1 MERGSGCPCL
11 LLLLPLVLGLSAAP
25 GWAGKK
31 SCLGVSQLEPPESL
45 YYDYEPPYYDVM
57 TTGTAPDYQSS
68 FAIMSMDCPVSS
80 PPATLLVLRYF
91 PNRVHFQTSIV
102 VNSRCSSVCL
112 HLSLLTPPHP
122 VLGKEQTDLQVPPT
136 ADSFQAEEYGEG
148 GTDPPAGLYDYT
160 YGYGD
165 YHEET
170 ELGPALS
177 AETAHSGA
185 VAHGPRGLKGEK
197 GEPAV
202 LEPGM
207 FVEGPPGPEGPAG
220 LTGPPGIQ
228 GNPGPVGDPG
238 ERGPPGR
245 AGLPG
250 SDGAP
255 GPPGTSLMLPFRFGS
270 SGGDKGPVVAA
281 QEAQAQAIL
290 QQARLALRGPPGPM
304 GYTGRPGPLGQ
315 PGSPGLKGE
324 SGDLGPQGPRG
335 PQGLTG
341 PPGKAGRRGRA
352 GADGARGMPGEPG
365 VKGDRGFDGLPGLP
379 GEKGH
384 RGDTGA
390 QGLPGPPGEDGERV
404 SAVVRA
410 GTGLRSLEGKTGPFN
425 TPSFSR
431 VTMEILGPEGCLESR
446 DPEDFLAL
454 KVHLVFLGLRAFEAW
469 TVPTAPKGAWD
480 LKESQGLLDNRVLLG
495 PRASP
500 DLRVPSVL
508 MERRVRVGNQGSL
521 ACQDRMDSRSQG
533 NLGTP
538 GKVTG
543 LSSDILCNS
552 FSQGHPGKEGPPG
565 TKGNQ
570 GPSGPQGPLGYP
582 GPRGVKGVDGI
593 RGLKGHKGEKGEDGF
608 PGFKGDIGVK
618 GDRGE
623 VGVPGSRGE
632 DGPEGP
638 KGRTGPTG
646 DPGPT
651 GLMGEKGKL
660 GVPGLPG
667 YPGRQGPKVMGPWA
681 FLVFLEPAER
691 KELGEHQVVMVPT
704 GHPERGVFLVP
715 KAPMDFLAPKALR
728 AQQGR
733 MGCRAT
739 QARGEKWDS
748 KEKPAPQDP
757 LEWWDLREQLGK
769 AVPWEREVTLAPQDL
784 LESKDCLEQLE
795 RKAPRSGDP
804 GPPGAPG
811 KDGPA
816 GLRGFPGE
824 RGLPGTAGGPG
835 LKGNEGPA
843 GPPGPA
849 GSPGERGAAGS
860 GGPIGPP
867 GRPGPQGPPGA
878 AGEKG
883 VPGEK
888 GPIGPTGRDGVQG
901 PVGLPGPA
909 GPPGVAGEDGDKGE
923 VGDPGQKG
931 TKGNKGEHGP
941 PGPPGPIGPVG
952 QPGAAGADGEPG
964 ARGPQGH
971 FGAKGDEGT
980 RGFNG
985 PPGPIG
991 LQGLPGPSGE
1001 KGETGDVGPMGPPG
1015 PPGPRGPAGPNG
1027 ADGPQGPPGG
1037 IGNLG
1042 PPGEK
1047 GEPGESGSPG
1057 VQGEP
1062 GVKVSGSP
1070 EALVRVVSVVKKERL
1085 GRRERLDHQG
1095 LKALQAMMA
1104 PRGTLVPLAFLGTLG
1119 LLEKL
1124 AHGARMVLRVTGER
1138 TASQDSLDPL
1148 VPLGRMGPLDPL
1160 GSGDLLALLVQ
1171 RDGKERREPRGTLVL
1186 SGPQERQARWVLQA
1200 QQESLALMVY
1210 GGSQAQ
1216 WVSKAALEPQVRL
1229 GPQVLW
1235 DLQGFLASGVMLEP
1249 RGRRPPVPSPWGS
1262 YSCPLK
1268 LSPDPGHPGLIG
1280 LIGPTGEQG
1289 EKGDRGLPGP
1299 QGAPG
1304 QKGETGIPGASG
1316 PIGPGGPPGLPGP
1329 AGPKGAKGAT
1339 GPAGPKGEKGVQGP
1353 PGHPGPPGEVIQP
1366 LPIQM
1371 PKKTRRSVDGSQ
1383 LMQDEEAEPTGG
1395 APGTPAGLEEIFGS
1409 LDSLREEIE
1418 QMRKPTGTQDS
1429 PARTCQDLK
1438 LCHPELPDGEYWV
1451 DPNQGCA
1458 RDAFRVFCNFTAG
1471 GETCVTPRDDITQ
1484 FSYVD
1489 SEGSPVGVVQLT
1501 FLRLLSVSA
1510 HQDVSYPCSV
1520 VSQDGP
1526 LRLRGANE
1534 DELSPETS
1542 PYVKEFRDGCQTQQG
1557 RTVLEVRTPVLEQL
1571 PVRDASFSDLG
1582 SPTRRGGVLL
1592 GPVCFMG

>member
-1 MERGSGCPCL
+1 MERGSGCHRL
-11 LLLLPLVLGLSAAP
+11 LLLLPLVLGLSGAP
-25 GWAGKK
+25 GWAGGFPRDFSLMTVVRTRPGLQAPLLTLYSVQGVQQLGLELGRPVRFLYEDQRGRPQAPSQPIFRGLNLADGKWHRVAVAVKGQSVTLIVDCKK
-31 SCLGVSQLEPPESL
+31 RVTRPLPRSVHPVLDTRGVVIFGAHILDDEVFEGDVQELVIVPGVQAAYQSCGQKDLECEREQRDAPQTQKPHRAQRSPKKQPSRLHKPQSQEPQPQPSEPL

-57 TTGTAPDYQSS
+57 TTGTAPGYQ
-68 FAIMSMDCPVSS
+68 
-80 PPATLLVLRYF
+80 
-91 PNRVHFQTSIV
+91 
-102 VNSRCSSVCL
+102 
-112 HLSLLTPPHP
+112 
-122 VLGKEQTDLQVPPT
+122 EQADLQVPPT

-148 GTDPPAGLYDYT
+148 GTDSPAGLYDYT

-165 YHEET
+165 YREET

-304 GYTGRPGPLGQ
+304 GYTGRPGPLG
-315 PGSPGLKGE
+315 
-324 SGDLGPQGPRG
+324 PRG

-390 QGLPGPPGEDGERV
+390 QGLPGPPGEDGEQGDDGDIGPRGLPGESV
-404 SAVVRA
+404 SVLSALGEPQEAV
-410 GTGLRSLEGKTGPFN
+410 GTTGTRFLLPTHAVPVN
-425 TPSFSR
+425 SK
-431 VTMEILGPEGCLESR
+431 CR
-446 DPEDFLAL
+446 DLEDFLAP
-454 KVHLVFLGLRAFEAW
+454 KVHLAF
-469 TVPTAPKGAWD
+469 PGPRD
-480 LKESQGLLDNRVLLG
+480 RKESQGPLDNRALLG
-495 PRASP
+495 PRVRLESLVPGEKMALKGRKDAL
-500 DLRVPSVL
+500 DLLETLDPPGSWA
-508 MERRVRVGNQGSL
+508 RRVCLGS
-521 ACQDRMDSRSQG
+521 QD
-533 NLGTP
+533 
-538 GKVTG
+538 
-543 LSSDILCNS
+543 
-552 FSQGHPGKEGPPG
+552 
-565 TKGNQ
+565 
-570 GPSGPQGPLGYP
+570 
-582 GPRGVKGVDGI
+582 
-593 RGLKGHKGEKGEDGF
+593 
-608 PGFKGDIGVK
+608 
-618 GDRGE
+618 
-623 VGVPGSRGE
+623 
-632 DGPEGP
+632 
-638 KGRTGPTG
+638 
-646 DPGPT
+646 
-651 GLMGEKGKL
+651 
-660 GVPGLPG
+660 
-667 YPGRQGPKVMGPWA
+667 
-681 FLVFLEPAER
+681 
-691 KELGEHQVVMVPT
+691 LGENGAPREHREVTVPT
-704 GHPERGVFLVP
+704 GHPERGAPPGSEVQQDQGAPLVP
-715 KAPMDFLAPKALR
+715 QGVQAHKAPPEQQERKVSRAL
-728 AQQGR
+728 
-733 MGCRAT
+733 
-739 QARGEKWDS
+739 
-748 KEKPAPQDP
+748 
-757 LEWWDLREQLGK
+757 L
-769 AVPWEREVTLAPQDL
+769 DL
-784 LESKDCLEQLE
+784 LVPSVLWGSREL
-795 RKAPRSGDP
+795 RFV
-804 GPPGAPG
+804 
-811 KDGPA
+811 DG
-816 GLRGFPGE
+816 GHMTRDLSIILSLS
-824 RGLPGTAGGPG
+824 LP
-835 LKGNEGPA
+835 
-843 GPPGPA
+843 
-849 GSPGERGAAGS
+849 
-860 GGPIGPP
+860 
-867 GRPGPQGPPGA
+867 Q
-878 AGEKG
+878 
-883 VPGEK
+883 
-888 GPIGPTGRDGVQG
+888 
-901 PVGLPGPA
+901 
-909 GPPGVAGEDGDKGE
+909 
-923 VGDPGQKG
+923 
-931 TKGNKGEHGP
+931 
-941 PGPPGPIGPVG
+941 
-952 QPGAAGADGEPG
+952 GADGEPG

-991 LQGLPGPSGE
+991 LQG
-1001 KGETGDVGPMGPPG
+1001 
-1015 PPGPRGPAGPNG
+1015 
-1027 ADGPQGPPGG
+1027 
-1037 IGNLG
+1037 
-1042 PPGEK
+1042 
-1047 GEPGESGSPG
+1047 
-1057 VQGEP
+1057 
-1062 GVKVSGSP
+1062 
-1070 EALVRVVSVVKKERL
+1070 
-1085 GRRERLDHQG
+1085 
-1095 LKALQAMMA
+1095 
-1104 PRGTLVPLAFLGTLG
+1104 
-1119 LLEKL
+1119 
-1124 AHGARMVLRVTGER
+1124 
-1138 TASQDSLDPL
+1138 
-1148 VPLGRMGPLDPL
+1148 
-1160 GSGDLLALLVQ
+1160 
-1171 RDGKERREPRGTLVL
+1171 
-1186 SGPQERQARWVLQA
+1186 
-1200 QQESLALMVY
+1200 
-1210 GGSQAQ
+1210 
-1216 WVSKAALEPQVRL
+1216 
-1229 GPQVLW
+1229 
-1235 DLQGFLASGVMLEP
+1235 
-1249 RGRRPPVPSPWGS
+1249 
-1262 YSCPLK
+1262 
-1268 LSPDPGHPGLIG
+1268 HPGLIG

-1299 QGAPG
+1299 QGSPG

-1371 PKKTRRSVDGSQ
+1371 PKPPRRSVDGSQ
-1383 LMQDEEAEPTGG
+1383 LMQGDEAEPTGG

-1510 HQDVSYPCSV
+1510 HQNVSYPCSV
-1520 VSQDGP
+1520 VTQDGP

-1542 PYVKEFRDGCQTQQG
+1542 PYVKEFRDGCQVHGGAHRQEDESKNQATHSRQHLVSG
-1557 RTVLEVRTPVLEQL
+1557 RVRPDLWKGDPGFASCPAGTHSLL
-1571 PVRDASFSDLG
+1571 PSGRDVG
-1582 SPTRRGGVLL
+1582 YQYEGHREGHI
-1592 GPVCFMG
+1592 MGRKMKEDSEILT